1 MMKYPRAIALALDGV
16 DKAESDGNSDIP
28 IRSTLCLNL
37 SAPCVC
43 AAEGIWIGF
52 FDVTCNRPVRFYE

>member
-16 DKAESDGNSDIP
+16 DKAESDGESDIP

-37 SAPCVC
+37 SAPCVLRK
-43 AAEGIWIGF
+43 EFGVVF
-52 FDVTCNRPVRFYE
+52 ST